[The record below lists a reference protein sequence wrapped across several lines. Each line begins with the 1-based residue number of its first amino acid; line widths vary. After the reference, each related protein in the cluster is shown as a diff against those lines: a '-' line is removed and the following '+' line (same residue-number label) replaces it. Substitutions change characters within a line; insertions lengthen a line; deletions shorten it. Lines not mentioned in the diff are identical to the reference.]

1 MGTDTRFAERRI
13 RAQQVRAR
21 RSCAR
26 RPGRILSMQ
35 RCGALGEPLA
45 AVTGKPDDVALAPLC
60 LRDSSQAT
68 VFGPAGSILPSDVR
82 SSRKRRCAFGT

>member
-1 MGTDTRFAERRI
+1 
-13 RAQQVRAR
+13 
-21 RSCAR
+21 
-26 RPGRILSMQ
+26 MQ

-68 VFGPAGSILPSDVR
+68 VFRPSRIDLAVRRQIKQEAALCFRHLGRETPTWRAISRSERPSLMRRQGNLP
-82 SSRKRRCAFGT
+82 GGYP